1 MGVESIQCLTTILRA
16 KVGCCAVLA
25 VVSSLSLRLNTKQ
38 MEYKIFQLAAVT
50 SKIAKCLG
58 K

>member
-25 VVSSLSLRLNTKQ
+25 VVSSLSQ
-38 MEYKIFQLAAVT
+38 AEYQADGI
-50 SKIAKCLG
+50 
-58 K
+58 